1 MKKVLLAISLLAVV
15 AILFSLCVLAQ
26 DAVDN
31 DSENVTLTVL
41 DGEET
46 KDVVVS
52 VSVLYTMSGTSIT
65 GVNAITD
72 DEGNEYK
79 IVKLVIPSSVTAV
92 NTSAINGL
100 SSLTQIAVE
109 DGASITFAE
118 KSILNCG
125 ALELLTF
132 GECSVVFN
140 KNVMDSCPL
149 LATIDVTR
157 ADAKFNSYAF
167 YEETALKA
175 LNMAS
180 GHTYSFGEYSLGR
193 SGLTQV
199 ILPDNSTVTLAR
211 KCFAETQSIEYI
223 YIGTG
228 CIPNKKIEAA
238 SCFDGNSYLSKVV
251 AMDIV
256 YFGQWAFSAKAAGQT
271 YGPKCPLTFYH
282 HGDSALGFHNEA
294 FNNRTG
300 SNPVYFY
307 TTATEI
313 NSYPSTSTYTFYK
326 GIGHNYT
333 LETLTESTCTTQG
346 TQGYVTDCSC
356 GEDYRDNS
364 YEIIAKG
371 ADAVPIEAFGTQLVY
386 LPLSQEHT
394 MSDIVCSV
402 VFENGLT
409 QLGTKSFKC
418 LYCEETVDTEGEP
431 SFPAIF
437 NYYGYSHSNYGP
449 VSIAQCFGI
458 NSKAYDEYV
467 AITGNT
473 VSYGLMAAAKATV
486 GEKTDLIDKNG
497 NGTVDG
503 VVIVPSSL
511 LTQKVFEM
519 KIVGLD
525 DYKGEEL
532 YCCAYYIFN
541 EKVYYINEG
550 AAVGEAP
557 VAITYNQIAE

>member
-1 MKKVLLAISLLAVV
+1 MKKVLLVLSLLAVV
-15 AILFSLCVLAQ
+15 ALLFSLCVFAQ
-26 DAVDN
+26 EEVNNGDAVT
-31 DSENVTLTVL
+31 VTVL
-41 DGEET
+41 DGEEI
-46 KDVVVS
+46 KDIEIS
-52 VSVLYTMSGTSIT
+52 VSALYTMSGTSIT
-65 GVNAITD
+65 GVNVITD
-72 DEGNEYK
+72 GEGNEYK
-79 IVKLVIPSSVTAV
+79 IVKLVIPASVTAI
-92 NTSAINGL
+92 NTGAINGL

-118 KSILNCG
+118 KSLLSCG

-132 GECSVVFN
+132 GECNVVFN
-140 KNVMDSCPL
+140 KNVMDSCPM

-157 ADAKFNSYAF
+157 ADAKFNGYAF

-199 ILPDNSTVTLAR
+199 ILPDNSNVTLAR
-211 KCFAETQSIEYI
+211 KCFAETMSIEYI

-228 CIPNKKIEAA
+228 CIANKRIEAA

-256 YFGQWAFSAKAAGQT
+256 YFGQWSFSGKAAGQT
-271 YGPKCPLTFYH
+271 YGPKCPLTVYH
-282 HGDSALGFHNEA
+282 HGDSALDFHNEA

-300 SNPVYFY
+300 NNPVYFY

-313 NSYPSTSTYTFYK
+313 NSYPGTSTYTFYK

-333 LETLTESTCTTQG
+333 LVVLTESTCTTQG
-346 TQGYVTDCSC
+346 AQGYVTDCPC
-356 GEDYRDNS
+356 GEDYRENS

-371 ADAVPIEAFGTQLVY
+371 ADAVPTEAFGTGLVY

-394 MSDIVCSV
+394 VSDTVCSV
-402 VFENGLT
+402 VFDNGLT

-418 LYCEETVDTEGEP
+418 LYCEKIADTEEEP

-437 NYYGYSHSNYGP
+437 SYYGYSHSEYG
-449 VSIAQCFGI
+449 SAAIAKSFGI

-497 NGTVDG
+497 NATVNG
-503 VVIVPSSL
+503 VVVVPSSYF
-511 LTQKVFEM
+511 TQNVFVM
-519 KIVGLD
+519 KIVGLEE
-525 DYKGEEL
+525 YKDTEL
-532 YCCAYYIFN
+532 YCCAYYIFD
-541 EKVYYINEG
+541 ETVYYINEG
-550 AAVGEAP
+550 ALVSEAP